1 MSEPVV
7 GGRGAK
13 KNVPDRAAADAER
26 GGDGAPVIDRTPAS
40 DASPAAPPLA
50 AAPKAACSGTDDL
63 VRLLSP
69 EGAWL
74 GGSGGSPFA
83 PSLLIELF
91 RGMLR
96 VRLLDGRMLNLQR
109 QGRIGFFGQST
120 GQEAAIIGS
129 AAALTPEDWV
139 APALREAGVAL
150 WRGLPI
156 ERLIAQ
162 CMGKGHEVS
171 QGRQM
176 PCHHT
181 FRAAHFVSM
190 SSVIATQLLHAVG
203 IARAM
208 QLKKDPFVAMGYLGD
223 GATSEHDFHCALNFA
238 GVWKAPVVFFCQ
250 NNQWAISVP
259 FARQT
264 AAKSIAAKAAA
275 YGMPGVRVDGND
287 VLAVLSETGKA
298 VERARSGGGPT
309 LIEALTYRRLGHSSS
324 DDPSRYREASEVA
337 KWEALDPIDR
347 LRKHLQALG
356 LLDARKEEAIEEEL
370 QAQISEGIRVGEAG
384 KEPPLPSLFADVF
397 AELTPQLR
405 EQRDRL
411 VAESTNRPAPKGHG
425 H

>member
-1 MSEPVV
+1 MSGRPHKKVV
-7 GGRGAK
+7 S
-13 KNVPDRAAADAER
+13 DA
-26 GGDGAPVIDRTPAS
+26 GTAGDGDGAPVIDRGAEVAARGEAPPTPA
-40 DASPAAPPLA
+40 AA
-50 AAPKAACSGTDDL
+50 KSCGDDL

-74 GGSGGSPFA
+74 GGSGGSPFP

-96 VRLLDGRMLNLQR
+96 IRLLDGRMLNLQR

-120 GQEAAIIGS
+120 GQEAAIVGS
-129 AAALTPEDWV
+129 AAALKPADWV

-162 CMGKGHEVS
+162 CMGKGSEVS

-176 PCHHT
+176 PCHHS
-181 FRAAHFVSM
+181 FRPANFVSM

-203 IARAM
+203 IARAA
-208 QLKKDPFVAMGYLGD
+208 QLKKDKVVAMGYLGD

-264 AAKSIAAKAAA
+264 AAKSIAAKAPA

-287 VLAVLSETGKA
+287 VLAVLTETAKA
-298 VERARSGGGPT
+298 VERARAGGGPT

-324 DDPSRYREASEVA
+324 DDPTRYREASEVA

-347 LRKHLQALG
+347 LRRHLTGLG
-356 LLDARKEEAIEEEL
+356 LLSAQKEEAIEEEL
-370 QAQISEGIRVGEAG
+370 QAQISEGIRLGEAG
-384 KEPPLPSLFADVF
+384 KEPPLESLFTDVF

-405 EQRDRL
+405 EQMAATQ
-411 VAESTNRPAPKGHG
+411 AEFAHRELPKGHG
-425 H
+425 R